1 MSLCI
6 SHLQNC
12 RVQKLKVGQPK
23 KADLDQ
29 VEAVSMRAAAC
40 WHLGQELLTTV
51 PVCAAKLKEN
61 WYDNFANGE
70 GPVNDELQAVL
81 LDKPASFNVRTDI
94 PTLQR
99 LADELSFSK
108 PVGATPEAELTI
120 VVDRFNLLIKQLNY
134 DVTVWQTWRSKCA
147 SLKVAAEAA
156 KYQWRLDRRKRCQEA
171 ARHFIKSSMAFS
183 VWEKKKTEM
192 AIADVMNLKRALAAR
207 TGAKLE
213 DISYVLWFNASAPC
227 LIPTAVM
234 SQQVGLMS
242 WALSDQMRSVGL
254 MMMPIFHTTVESCAS
269 TSAPSSRR
277 FSQQETIIVIGA
289 TMLCSRRKRMRV
301 TFDPWCIVASSSLQ
315 VLLTCSSD
323 LALRL
328 ACFFFLKQHRF
339 SWYAITIIISL
350 IITIIKVK

>member
-40 WHLGQELLTTV
+40 WHVGQELLTTV

-171 ARHFIKSSMAFS
+171 ARHFIKASMAFS

-254 MMMPIFHTTVESCAS
+254 MMMPIFSHHRGKLCIDERAILEKIFTAGNHNCDWSYHVMFTEKTDARDIRPMVYSGKFIFAS
-269 TSAPSSRR
+269 PLDL
-277 FSQQETIIVIGA
+277 QQ
-289 TMLCSRRKRMRV
+289 
-301 TFDPWCIVASSSLQ
+301 
-315 VLLTCSSD
+315 
-323 LALRL
+323 
-328 ACFFFLKQHRF
+328 
-339 SWYAITIIISL
+339 
-350 IITIIKVK
+350 